1 MEGVDDVA
9 LFLLEEARVALVP
22 GSAFGDPVSL
32 RFSFAA
38 SDTLLASAANR
49 IREAAASLHDR

>member
-9 LFLLEEARVALVP
+9 LFLLEEALVALVP
-22 GSAFGDPVSL
+22 GSAFGDPASL

-38 SDTLLASAANR
+38 SDSVLASAANR
-49 IREAAASLHDR
+49 IRQAVASLHDR